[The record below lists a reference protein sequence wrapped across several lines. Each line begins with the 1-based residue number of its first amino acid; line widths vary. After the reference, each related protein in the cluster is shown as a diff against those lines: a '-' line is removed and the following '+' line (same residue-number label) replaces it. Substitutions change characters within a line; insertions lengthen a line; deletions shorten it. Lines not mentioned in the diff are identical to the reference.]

1 MGRHHGAH
9 RDGPGAPGGHPAVQ
23 PPGECLCHLRHPGLH
38 PALPGLRRRGS
49 GAGRGG
55 AGTEG
60 LSVAAIVDPAQFR
73 LVIPSQTRY
82 LNLVTGLAK
91 RASLVAG
98 LDDAA
103 AAKVSIAVDEAVT
116 NVILH
121 AYHGEGEHSVELEL
135 RFTEEALEI
144 HILHSGQGFR
154 SDQVVLPDPKEYI
167 KHPRKGGLG
176 LLLMSRFMDE
186 VQFKADEASGRNEC
200 CLIKKLD

>member
-1 MGRHHGAH
+1 M
-9 RDGPGAPGGHPAVQ
+9 
-23 PPGECLCHLRHPGLH
+23 
-38 PALPGLRRRGS
+38 
-49 GAGRGG
+49 
-55 AGTEG
+55 
-60 LSVAAIVDPAQFR
+60 AAKLDHAQFK

-98 LDDAA
+98 LDDST

-121 AYHGEGEHSVELEL
+121 AYGGEGEHSVELEL
-135 RFTEEALEI
+135 RFTEVALEI
-144 HILHSGQGFR
+144 HIWHSGRGIPG
-154 SDQVVLPDPKEYI
+154 DQMMLPDPKEYI

-186 VQFKADEASGRNEC
+186 VQFKSDEASGRNEC
-200 CLIKKLD
+200 CLIKKIS